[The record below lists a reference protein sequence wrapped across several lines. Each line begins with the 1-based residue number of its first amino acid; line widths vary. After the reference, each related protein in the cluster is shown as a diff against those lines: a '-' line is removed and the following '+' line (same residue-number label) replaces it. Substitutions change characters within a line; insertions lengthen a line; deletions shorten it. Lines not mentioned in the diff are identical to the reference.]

1 MIISVVLTSPGMCA
15 LAVCLAVRLL
25 AVTGGVLDATDD
37 PEEADADADADSLAV
52 GCDVV
57 APSLEPSDPP

>member
-1 MIISVVLTSPGMCA
+1 MCA
-15 LAVCLAVRLL
+15 LVVCLVLRLL

-52 GCDVV
+52 GFDVV
-57 APSLEPSDPP
+57 TPSLEPLDPP